1 MSLVESIKE
10 GEGYRAKVYKC
21 TEGYD
26 TIGYGFAI
34 KDLEL
39 DEEVCDLILDKKLNK
54 IIDATNNK
62 FPFLRELPQ
71 DKCEVVYEM
80 VYQLGLN
87 GVSKFKK
94 MLKALERE
102 DYNKASAEMLDS
114 LWAKQTPN
122 RAIKLSN
129 QMKKC

>member
-39 DEEVCDLILDKKLNK
+39 DEEVCDLILDKKLDK
-54 IIDATNNK
+54 LIDATNKK

-71 DKCEVVYEM
+71 DKCEVVFEM
-80 VYQLGLN
+80 VYQLGLT

-94 MLKALERE
+94 MLKALERK
-102 DYNKASAEMLDS
+102 DYDKASAEMLDS

>member
-1 MSLVESIKE
+1 MSLIESIKE

-39 DEEVCDLILDKKLNK
+39 DEEVCDMILDKKLDKLIDVTNK
-54 IIDATNNK
+54 K
-62 FPFLRELPQ
+62 FLFLKELPQ

-94 MLKALERE
+94 MLKALEDK
-102 DYNKASAEMLDS
+102 DYDKASVEMLDS

-122 RAIKLSN
+122 RAKKLSN
-129 QMKKC
+129 QMKQC

>member
-1 MSLVESIKE
+1 MSLIESIKQ

-39 DEEVCDLILDKKLNK
+39 DEEVCDLILDKKLDK
-54 IIDATNNK
+54 LIDVTNNK

-102 DYNKASAEMLDS
+102 EYNKESAEMLDS

-122 RAIKLSN
+122 RALKLSN